1 MATAS
6 APAAT
11 ASATGAKTGAGFCY
25 TASRAATQGAAAL
38 GRALGSKRAP
48 DSQHP
53 ETPGGKKVGAAA
65 AGKGVRLPLVFQS
78 FSTPGGP
85 AGPSQEPQPQV
96 AQPFDFKVLCGRCG
110 LGNCQPLSIPSARR
124 TPVHRTVA
132 ASAAHGC
139 SLCHARLQPL
149 PRTVAASATHGC
161 SLCHA
166 RLLSIPSAR
175 RPPAHRTQ
183 VPASPPN
190 LPPNLLLRHAGS
202 KKPVSVP
209 EAQLYALLLLRFAMD
224 EAPWVAE
231 RAARRAG
238 TRTDGLCT
246 AVAPVLQEPE
256 VSC

>member
-1 MATAS
+1 MATAL

-11 ASATGAKTGAGFCY
+11 ASATGAGFRY

-38 GRALGSKRAP
+38 GRALASKRAP

-124 TPVHRTVA
+124 TP
-132 ASAAHGC
+132 
-139 SLCHARLQPL
+139 
-149 PRTVAASATHGC
+149 
-161 SLCHA
+161 
-166 RLLSIPSAR
+166 
-175 RPPAHRTQ
+175 AHRTL

-190 LPPNLLLRHAGS
+190 LPPNLLPHHAGS